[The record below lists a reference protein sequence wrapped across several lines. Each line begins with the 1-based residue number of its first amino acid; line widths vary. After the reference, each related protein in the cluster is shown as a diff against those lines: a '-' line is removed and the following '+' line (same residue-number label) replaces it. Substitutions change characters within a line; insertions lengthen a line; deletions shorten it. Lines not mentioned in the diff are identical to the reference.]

1 MTATKTIFAPNA
13 QTVMCKRYYLRGARF
28 TEVCTYCSEAHET
41 ADQFFD
47 RVSMGKAEY
56 RDMLVALDFLPNS
69 PTLMNIGNPDF
80 LGTYSACFK
89 FDPQDTMFQGPSAI
103 MPTLMKAAA
112 VLKAGGGVGYALS
125 EIRPEGAL
133 VNSTH
138 GKAFGPIGFLRMAH
152 VLAKEITQG
161 GKRDAAQMGIL
172 HCEHPDIRKFIHCK
186 DEDPQGLSTFNISV
200 AVTDSWMQRAQQVGT
215 AEYALLDEMAQSA
228 WRTGDPGVYFIDE
241 AERHNPTPWLGRLT
255 GTNPCGEVPLLDNE
269 PCNLGSINLGHFIKL
284 YINADGTVDV
294 TKSIDWGRL
303 SNIVRLAT
311 TYLDDVLDRNNFP
324 MPEIDAIART
334 TRKLGLGVCGWADML
349 AQLAIAYDSDGA
361 IKLAGT
367 VMRHIQDTARSET
380 ALLGEYR
387 GKAPAFDGIPHQTSR
402 NATVTCIAPT
412 GTIAIIMNASSG
424 IEPYF
429 AAQNQRMMGDGTI
442 LMEDA
447 WAGLNL
453 PAEHTPKVSHE
464 IAPTWHIQHQ
474 AAFQARTD
482 LAVSKT
488 INMPNSST
496 WQDVRAAYVEMWERK
511 CKGGTI
517 YRDGSREVQVLT
529 STVNAAPSSAP
540 TGYAPSIPVQSAEGW
555 RDILPDRRVGPS
567 RTQKFRVG
575 ETEGFITANCYDDGA
590 PAEVFLK
597 LSRGGSTLDGFA
609 DWWAQS
615 FSVMLQMAH
624 RQGIPF
630 TWFTSK
636 FKGRRFEPSGMTNDV
651 RIPHASSIA
660 DYVAKWLDLEFGSPA
675 DQVVVMVEQM
685 ICPECG
691 NNALQMVEGCETCR
705 LCGHTACG

>member
-1 MTATKTIFAPNA
+1 MTATQTIFAPNA

-28 TEVCTYCSEAHET
+28 TEVCTHCSEAHET
-41 ADQFFD
+41 TAQFFD
-47 RVSMGKAEY
+47 RVSMGRVDY
-56 RDMLVALDFLPNS
+56 REMLESLDFLPNS

-80 LGTYSACFK
+80 NGTFSACFK
-89 FDPQDTMFQGPSAI
+89 FDPQDSMFDGPSSI
-103 MPTLMKAAA
+103 MPTLVKAAG

-125 EIRPEGAL
+125 AIRPEGAL

-152 VLAKEITQG
+152 VLAQEITQG

-172 HCEHPDIRKFIHCK
+172 HCEHPDLRKFIHCK
-186 DEDPQGLSTFNISV
+186 DDNPEALSTFNISV
-200 AVTDSWMQRAQQVGT
+200 AVTDDWMTRAQEVGT

-241 AERHNPTPWLGRLT
+241 AERYNPTPWLGKLT

-269 PCNLGSINLGHFIKL
+269 PCNLGSINLGHFVL
-284 YINADGTVDV
+284 TADGADG
-294 TKSIDWGRL
+294 IDWVRL
-303 SNIVRLAT
+303 QGVARLAT
-311 TYLDDVLDRNNFP
+311 EYLDAVLDRNQFP
-324 MPEIDAIART
+324 DPAIDKIART

-349 AQLAIAYDSDGA
+349 AQLGIPYDSVEA
-361 IKLAGT
+361 TKLADK
-367 VMRHIQDTARSET
+367 VMRWIDQNARYASREL
-380 ALLGEYR
+380 AHESGR
-387 GKAPAFDGIPHQTSR
+387 APAFGSRLQR

-412 GTIAIIMNASSG
+412 GTIAILMNASSG